1 MIKIIVLSII
11 ILGVIILLR
20 LKRKRYL
27 MFIID
32 NDTIDRKY
40 IKSLVEYLL
49 GLCKENKR
57 ELILQNSRDYFGYMS
72 KWDNY
77 FDLTKFPKCY
87 SNIKLEVDNNN
98 KPITRMRTINY
109 NINDPLLYSN
119 LKRDRTDVFVIHSR
133 GPLLDTINIFNNIVK
148 EPYIIDYNLLVVTIL
163 ANIRKVLGR
172 YIILTVEDGYLIL
185 NHKYITNNLENR
197 LEKMSI
203 QTVVLLN
210 DSDAFYYLRKKYNVI
225 NVDDID
231 ILKNIK
237 DPYLKYIVIS
247 LL

>member
-57 ELILQNSRDYFGYMS
+57 ELILQNSSDYFGYMS

-133 GPLLDTINIFNNIVK
+133 GPLLDTINIFNNSFI
-148 EPYIIDYNLLVVTIL
+148 NS
-163 ANIRKVLGR
+163 
-172 YIILTVEDGYLIL
+172 
-185 NHKYITNNLENR
+185 
-197 LEKMSI
+197 KMF
-203 QTVVLLN
+203 N
-210 DSDAFYYLRKKYNVI
+210 
-225 NVDDID
+225 
-231 ILKNIK
+231 
-237 DPYLKYIVIS
+237 
-247 LL
+247 